1 MISKK
6 QAEEVLKRFIDSRPI
21 NLIKKL
27 DDIDAGMGFILVYL
41 SHSKEDIYAN
51 EISQKMNISRS
62 RVAVLLK
69 KLDGKGL
76 IEKYASR
83 NDARI
88 EVLKLTKKGQMVVE
102 DMKQKVLD
110 VTIKII
116 DKVGLENINKFIDIS
131 EKIKMAIE
139 IN

>member
-41 SHSKEDIYAN
+41 SHSKEDVYAN

>member
-76 IEKYASR
+76 IKKYASE